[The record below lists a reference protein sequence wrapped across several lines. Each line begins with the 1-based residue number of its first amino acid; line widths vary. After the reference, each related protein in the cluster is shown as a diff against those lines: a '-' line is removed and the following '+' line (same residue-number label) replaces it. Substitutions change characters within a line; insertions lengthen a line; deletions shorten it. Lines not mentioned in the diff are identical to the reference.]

1 MLRAALAIGLIAAA
15 LDIFT
20 PTANII
26 SLMPNDDCRFQK

>member
-1 MLRAALAIGLIAAA
+1 MLRAAIAIGLIAAA

-26 SLMPNDDCRFQK
+26 S